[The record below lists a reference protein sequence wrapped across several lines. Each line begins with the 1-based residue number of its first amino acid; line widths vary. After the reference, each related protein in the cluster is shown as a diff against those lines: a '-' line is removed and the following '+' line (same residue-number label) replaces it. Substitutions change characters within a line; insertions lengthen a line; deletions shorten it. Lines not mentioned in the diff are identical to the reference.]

1 MSALAAPDVALVA
14 FMMRLNELSRDDDL
28 RDAGDR
34 STVTVGSRARGGAW
48 SCALRDC
55 ALG

>member
-14 FMMRLNELSRDDDL
+14 FMRLNEFSRHDDL